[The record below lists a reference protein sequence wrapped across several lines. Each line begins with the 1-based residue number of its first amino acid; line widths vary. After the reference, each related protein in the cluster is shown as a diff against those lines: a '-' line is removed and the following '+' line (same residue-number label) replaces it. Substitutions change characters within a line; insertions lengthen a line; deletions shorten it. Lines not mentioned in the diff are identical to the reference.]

1 MRFSNLLV
9 SLCLATSS
17 LAFTFPEG
25 LVDGS
30 YEVSIDAR
38 GNEVHRRTDVEG
50 LSFVIPAAKRNLD
63 DVKAAEKRD
72 VIWNGEPGG
81 GDPPEYRCGCGYTT
95 MIPFFG
101 LITLG

>member
-1 MRFSNLLV
+1 
-9 SLCLATSS
+9 
-17 LAFTFPEG
+17 
-25 LVDGS
+25 
-30 YEVSIDAR
+30 
-38 GNEVHRRTDVEG
+38 
-50 LSFVIPAAKRNLD
+50 VIPAAKRNLD